1 MTHAQADALIKTLP
15 KPGRLRLYR
24 EGDWIMMTGGESGSH
39 SIAVGPSSAE
49 RLLTHWRGYVEN
61 QKLGHPIPTPQVAEV
76 IASISYLAREAY
88 RALCAAKDQTLT
100 RETLVRKLRVGRWK
114 GTSHAALS
122 AALSELGK
130 RGLVTVSEGG
140 SVARYTAVCGE

>member
-1 MTHAQADALIKTLP
+1 MTHAQADALIATLP

-39 SIAVGPSSAE
+39 SIAVRPSSAA
-49 RLLTHWRGYVEN
+49 RLIAHWRGYVEN
-61 QKLGHPIPTPQVAEV
+61 QKLGHPVPEPQVAAA
-76 IASISYLAREAY
+76 IADASYLAREAY

-114 GTSHAALS
+114 STSHAALS
-122 AALSELGK
+122 TALSELGK
-130 RGLVTVSEGG
+130 KGLVTVSEGG
-140 SVARYTAVCGE
+140 STARYTAVCSE